1 MSQFELENVIREAT
15 RMDSSL
21 NVSKTGLTKP
31 RRVLDNTNT
40 DLNLSTAGIPMVIE
54 KPANWTGRVWFWSTV
69 LILALLQEAAR
80 SPLVV

>member
-69 LILALLQEAAR
+69 LILSLLQEAAR